1 VKATDCARGALPEV
15 GDVDGSIDIRSIR
28 PRSRSR
34 SRSACPLALAAL
46 SASIWPRSWAP
57 SERRLFTKVST
68 FLSKLSTVSFISL
81 YHCFALWRPATRS
94 RNSWYIRLY
103 FDMTEDRCRVMD
115 SYLLCSALTLLS
127 CNKALKVAVS
137 SFISDDCL

>member
-1 VKATDCARGALPEV
+1 M
-15 GDVDGSIDIRSIR
+15 DILSIR

-46 SASIWPRSWAP
+46 SCSIWLRSWAP
-57 SERRLFTKVST
+57 SDRRLFTNVST

-81 YHCFALWRPATRS
+81 YHCFALWRPASRS

-103 FDMTEDRCRVMD
+103 LDITMDRCRVIA
-115 SYLLCSALTLLS
+115 SYLLCSDLTLLS
-127 CNKALKVAVS
+127 CNRALKVAVS
-137 SFISDDCL
+137 SFISDDCLWFAERSLF